1 MSDVNKEWGEKGN
14 QFCCHLASVSWAA
27 FGVVLATPSPCLF
40 AGENDSFR
48 GILAI
53 TLAFA
58 TPLPACVL
66 ALWKRIPAG
75 LWLSLAGCYFP
86 LGMLFQR
93 VFMIYV
99 RHFPD
104 QDSVRQTLMISL
116 PYSSVLI
123 ALGSFGVVNRDLE
136 MAKAAVATLYPVR
149 FSGAKSIL
157 MTPSTILPGKPWGKY

>member
-1 MSDVNKEWGEKGN
+1 LIHKSWFTGLCGKVSDVNKDGVKRVIS
-14 QFCCHLASVSWAA
+14 FAV
-27 FGVVLATPSPCLF
+27 FGLGILGGLWSCSRYSFAMFV
-40 AGENDSFR
+40 AGENDSFP
-48 GILAI
+48 GFLAI

-75 LWLSLAGCYFP
+75 LWLIAAGCYFP

-123 ALGSFGVVNRDLE
+123 ALGSFGVV
-136 MAKAAVATLYPVR
+136 T
-149 FSGAKSIL
+149 GIL
-157 MTPSTILPGKPWGKY
+157 KWPKLL